1 MSFIVANQWIVKEK
15 TKNVD
20 KQVETSFVSTE
31 NVNTGSGMPEEDTI
45 KNSENTTQ
53 DTSIH
58 QTKESILT
66 TYKGYPVIAKLE
78 IPKIN
83 LETYVISEYSN
94 QALGV
99 SVTKFYGGNP
109 NEIGNFCIAGH
120 NYITKNMFHDLKKL
134 SIGDTFTLVDTNNH
148 EGIYKIYGDDLC
160 YLPKGV
166 PLLKGLRVLRSGLLL
181 GTFKKNRFEP
191 SQAFAMALTKKDV
204 KNVIDFSLEEQN
216 VVRYLKGETIEIP
229 QQKEGWHLVCVDG
242 YPLGWGKVQK
252 GRLKNKYAVGWK
264 WE

>member
-1 MSFIVANQWIVKEK
+1 MKTKDRKIRIILISLAITIFMISFIFANQWIVKEK

-20 KQVETSFVSTE
+20 KQVKTSFVSTE
-31 NVNTGSGMPEEDTI
+31 NVNTGSGMQEEDTI
-45 KNSENTTQ
+45 KDSENTAQ

-109 NEIGNFCIAGH
+109 NEVGNFCIAGH

-148 EGIYKIYGDDLC
+148 EGIYKIYL
-160 YLPKGV
+160 V
-166 PLLKGLRVLRSGLLL
+166 ETV
-181 GTFKKNRFEP
+181 EP
-191 SQAFAMALTKKDV
+191 NETQCLSQNTDGRIEVTLITCTTDSSKRIIV
-204 KNVIDFSLEEQN
+204 K
-216 VVRYLKGETIEIP
+216 
-229 QQKEGWHLVCVDG
+229 
-242 YPLGWGKVQK
+242 
-252 GRLKNKYAVGWK
+252 AVK
-264 WE
+264 I

>member
-1 MSFIVANQWIVKEK
+1 MKTKDRKIRIIFIILAITIFMISFIFANQIVKEK

-20 KQVETSFVSTE
+20 KQVKTSFISTE
-31 NVNTGSGMPEEDTI
+31 NVNTGSWKQEENTI
-45 KNSENTTQ
+45 KDNENTTQ
-53 DTSIH
+53 DTSFY
-58 QTKESILT
+58 QTEESILT

-109 NEIGNFCIAGH
+109 NEVGNFCIAGH

-148 EGIYKIYGDDLC
+148 EGIYKIYL
-160 YLPKGV
+160 V
-166 PLLKGLRVLRSGLLL
+166 EIV
-181 GTFKKNRFEP
+181 EP
-191 SQAFAMALTKKDV
+191 NETQCLSQKTDGRIEVTLITCTTDSSKRIIV
-204 KNVIDFSLEEQN
+204 K
-216 VVRYLKGETIEIP
+216 
-229 QQKEGWHLVCVDG
+229 
-242 YPLGWGKVQK
+242 
-252 GRLKNKYAVGWK
+252 AVK
-264 WE
+264 I

>member
-1 MSFIVANQWIVKEK
+1 MISFIFANQIVKEK

-20 KQVETSFVSTE
+20 KQVKTSFISTE
-31 NVNTGSGMPEEDTI
+31 NVNTGSWKQEENTI
-45 KNSENTTQ
+45 KDNENTTQ
-53 DTSIH
+53 DTSFY
-58 QTKESILT
+58 QTEESILT

-99 SVTKFYGGNP
+99 SVTKFYGGDP

-148 EGIYKIYGDDLC
+148 EGIYKIYL
-160 YLPKGV
+160 V
-166 PLLKGLRVLRSGLLL
+166 ETV
-181 GTFKKNRFEP
+181 EP
-191 SQAFAMALTKKDV
+191 NETQCLSQKTDGRIEVTLITCTTDSSKRIIV
-204 KNVIDFSLEEQN
+204 K
-216 VVRYLKGETIEIP
+216 
-229 QQKEGWHLVCVDG
+229 
-242 YPLGWGKVQK
+242 
-252 GRLKNKYAVGWK
+252 AVK
-264 WE
+264 I

>member
-1 MSFIVANQWIVKEK
+1 MKTKDRKIRIILISLAITIFMISFIFANQWIVKEK

-20 KQVETSFVSTE
+20 KQVKTSFVSTE

-109 NEIGNFCIAGH
+109 NEVGNFCIAGH

-148 EGIYKIYGDDLC
+148 EGIYKIYL
-160 YLPKGV
+160 V
-166 PLLKGLRVLRSGLLL
+166 ETV
-181 GTFKKNRFEP
+181 EP
-191 SQAFAMALTKKDV
+191 NETQCLSQKTDGRIEVTLITCTTDSSKRIIV
-204 KNVIDFSLEEQN
+204 K
-216 VVRYLKGETIEIP
+216 
-229 QQKEGWHLVCVDG
+229 
-242 YPLGWGKVQK
+242 
-252 GRLKNKYAVGWK
+252 AVK
-264 WE
+264 I

>member
-1 MSFIVANQWIVKEK
+1 MKTKDRRIRIILISLAITIFMISFIFANQWIVEEK

-20 KQVETSFVSTE
+20 KQVKTSFVSTE
-31 NVNTGSGMPEEDTI
+31 NVNTGTGMQEENTI
-45 KNSENTTQ
+45 KDNENNTK

-58 QTKESILT
+58 QTKEKILT

-109 NEIGNFCIAGH
+109 NEVGNFCIAGH

-134 SIGDTFTLVDTNNH
+134 AIGDTFTLVDTNNY
-148 EGIYKIYGDDLC
+148 EGIYKIYL
-160 YLPKGV
+160 V
-166 PLLKGLRVLRSGLLL
+166 ETV
-181 GTFKKNRFEP
+181 EP
-191 SQAFAMALTKKDV
+191 NETQCLSQKTDGRIEVTLITCTADSSKRIIV
-204 KNVIDFSLEEQN
+204 K
-216 VVRYLKGETIEIP
+216 
-229 QQKEGWHLVCVDG
+229 
-242 YPLGWGKVQK
+242 
-252 GRLKNKYAVGWK
+252 AVK
-264 WE
+264 I